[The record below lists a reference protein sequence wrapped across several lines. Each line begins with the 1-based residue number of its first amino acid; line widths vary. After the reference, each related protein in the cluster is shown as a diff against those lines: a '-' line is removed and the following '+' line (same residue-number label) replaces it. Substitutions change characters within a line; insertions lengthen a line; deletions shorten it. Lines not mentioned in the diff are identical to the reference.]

1 MVRRFVDNPT
11 ISTRAVQIWQI
22 LVGRAHNRQ
31 TITYLELARL
41 MHYRGG
47 GILDRQLGH
56 LYFYCEHNDLPVLSV
71 LVVAKET
78 GLPQGGVGDRDPNV
92 ERERVFGYDWF
103 GMHPPTAEELAETYL
118 GRR

>member
-47 GILDRQLGH
+47 GYWTDSWGT
-56 LYFYCEHNDLPVLSV
+56 STST
-71 LVVAKET
+71 AKRT
-78 GLPQGGVGDRDPNV
+78 NCPC
-92 ERERVFGYDWF
+92 
-103 GMHPPTAEELAETYL
+103 
-118 GRR
+118 